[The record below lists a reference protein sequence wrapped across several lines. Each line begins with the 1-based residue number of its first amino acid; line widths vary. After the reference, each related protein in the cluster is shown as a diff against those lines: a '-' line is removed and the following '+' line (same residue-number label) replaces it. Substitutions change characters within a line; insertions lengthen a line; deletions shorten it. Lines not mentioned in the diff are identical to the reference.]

1 MLKNKW
7 IKKVI
12 ITGLIVA
19 VALFFL
25 KQKNMTL
32 KQSILKNFY
41 AVIMWGS
48 HLANKKNAVLEN
60 VNNAAPSQSL
70 YALTVTDNSG
80 KRFSLEQYKGKKI
93 MLVNTASDCGFT
105 AQYAGLEKLYQQHKE
120 KLIILAFPANDFK
133 QQEKGTDADIAQ
145 FCKINYGVSFPIM
158 QKSIVIKNNAQNEA
172 FKWLTNSNLNGWNNT
187 PPKWNFTKFL
197 VNENGILTHVFA
209 TSTSP
214 LDKEVV
220 TAVTK

>member
-12 ITGLIVA
+12 ITGLTVA

-32 KQSILKNFY
+32 KQSVLKNFY

-80 KRFSLEQYKGKKI
+80 KRFSLVQYKGKKI

-105 AQYAGLEKLYQQHKE
+105 AQYAELEKLYQQHKE

-133 QQEKGTDADIAQ
+133 QQEKGTDADIAE

>member
-12 ITGLIVA
+12 ITGLTVA

-32 KQSILKNFY
+32 KQSVLKYFY

-105 AQYAGLEKLYQQHKE
+105 AQYAELEKLYQQHKE

>member
-12 ITGLIVA
+12 ITGLTVA

-41 AVIMWGS
+41 AVIIWGS

>member
-41 AVIMWGS
+41 AVIIWGS

>member
-7 IKKVI
+7 IKKAMI
-12 ITGLIVA
+12 IGLIVA
-19 VALFFL
+19 IALIFL

-60 VNNAAPSQSL
+60 VNNTAPSKSL
-70 YALTVTDNSG
+70 YALIVTDNSG
-80 KRFSLEQYKGKKI
+80 KQFSLEQYKGNKI
-93 MLVNTASDCGFT
+93 LFVNTASDCGFT
-105 AQYAGLEKLYQQHKE
+105 AQNAELETLHQQHKE

-133 QQEKGTDADIAQ
+133 QQEKGTDADIAK

-158 QKSIVIKNNAQNEA
+158 KKSVVIKNDTQNEV
-172 FKWLTNSNLNGWNNT
+172 FKWLTNSNSNGWNDT

-214 LDKEVV
+214 LDKEVLAAL
-220 TAVTK
+220 TN

>member
-7 IKKVI
+7 IKKAIV
-12 ITGLIVA
+12 TGLIIA
-19 VALFFL
+19 VALIFL

-60 VNNAAPSQSL
+60 VNNAAPSQSF
-70 YALTVTDNSG
+70 YTLTVTDNSG
-80 KRFSLEQYKGKKI
+80 KHFSLEQYKSKKI
-93 MLVNTASDCGFT
+93 LLVNTASDCGFT
-105 AQYAGLEKLYQQHKE
+105 AQYAELEKLYQQHKD

-133 QQEKGTDADIAQ
+133 QQEKGTDADIAK
-145 FCKINYGVSFPIM
+145 FCKINYGISFPIM
-158 QKSIVIKNNAQNEA
+158 QKSVVIKNDAQNEV
-172 FKWLTNSNLNGWNNT
+172 FKWLTKSNLNGWNNT

-197 VNENGILTHVFA
+197 VNENGVLTHVFA

-214 LDKEVV
+214 LDKEVLAAL
-220 TAVTK
+220 TN

>member
-7 IKKVI
+7 VKKAIVAS
-12 ITGLIVA
+12 LIV
-19 VALFFL
+19 VIALIFL

-41 AVIMWGS
+41 AIIMWGS

-60 VNNAAPSQSL
+60 IKNAAPSQSL
-70 YALTVTDNSG
+70 YTLTVTDNSG
-80 KRFSLEQYKGKKI
+80 NRFSLEQYKGKKI
-93 MLVNTASDCGFT
+93 LLVNTASDCGFT
-105 AQYAGLEKLYQQHKE
+105 AQYAELEKLYQQHKE

-133 QQEKGTDADIAQ
+133 QQEKGTDAAIAQ

-158 QKSIVIKNNAQNEA
+158 QKSIVIKNDAQNEA

-214 LDKEVV
+214 LDKEVLAAL
-220 TAVTK
+220 TN